1 MTEPLLFLDLPFLES
16 PVEEQDGWFLL
27 IFIKKNNYYYI
38 LLLMEQKSK
47 TYSKK
52 IEFVIK
58 TEEVRE
64 YFRRM
69 VFRDEEHGG
78 DGLTR

>member
-1 MTEPLLFLDLPFLES
+1 
-16 PVEEQDGWFLL
+16 
-27 IFIKKNNYYYI
+27 
-38 LLLMEQKSK
+38 MEQKSK